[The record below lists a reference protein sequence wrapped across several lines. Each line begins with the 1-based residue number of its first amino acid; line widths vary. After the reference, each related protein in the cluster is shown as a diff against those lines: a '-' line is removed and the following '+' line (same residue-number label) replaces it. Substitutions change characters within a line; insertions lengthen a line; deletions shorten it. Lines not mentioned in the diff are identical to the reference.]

1 MNVRRNSS
9 LLIAVFSF
17 ALLLLLAG
25 CKPKPK
31 PVTAPPPP
39 PPAPT
44 AQITANPTTIEKG
57 GTVQLQWR
65 TENATDVNIDG
76 LGKVDANGS
85 KEVTPTESTNYR
97 VVAKGPGGTQDATAR
112 VTVTTPAAPPPVERP
127 VSLTDQQ
134 WFEQNVKDIYFDYD
148 SYEVRP
154 EAQQTVAADAKALAQ
169 KPDWKI
175 TIQGHADERG
185 STEYNLTLGDERA
198 NAVKNALVSAG
209 VPANR
214 IEVRSFGKEQ
224 PFCTESNESCWQ
236 QNRRAHFVLAGH

>member
-9 LLIAVFSF
+9 LFLAFSF
-17 ALLLLLAG
+17 LLVLALAG
-25 CKPKPK
+25 CKPKVK
-31 PVTAPPPP
+31 PVQAPPPP

-65 TENATDVNIDG
+65 TDNATDVSIDG

-85 KEVTPTESTNYR
+85 REVTPTESTSYR

-112 VTVTTPAAPPPVERP
+112 VTVTQPAPPTVVERP

-148 SYEVRP
+148 SYDLRAD
-154 EAQQTVAADAKALAQ
+154 AQQAIAADARALAQ
-169 KPDWKI
+169 KPDWKF

-198 NAVKNALVSAG
+198 NAVKNALVAAG
-209 VPANR
+209 VPAGR

-236 QNRRAHFVLAGH
+236 QNRRGHFVLAGH